1 MADIETEAE
10 DLLKELEEGQ
20 TYFKFDSPTE
30 EKLIVGYFYRD
41 RSTFLK
47 LAQYLTTKD
56 WRKYSFFNDKRLQFL
71 VNACYLYSDKY
82 KKMPPVKIVNAFI
95 EKTSTMD
102 DFEKEKTK
110 QLFDSLQA
118 IDYSEYSPEYLKD
131 VAVKFI
137 KRERAAEAA
146 FKCQAEIEKGNFDNL
161 DKIMREAI
169 NVNLDKDL
177 GTSIK
182 DVAEVLPMIQEV
194 HDDAEGCTWGSKTI
208 DTRLGR
214 VQKGEI
220 AVLAGLPGAGK
231 TAWLGHIGLSS
242 LKEKKNV
249 IMFSFEVNKKR
260 LSARVYKSLFNVD
273 TNGLLKLTTADVE
286 KAFEDPTLG
295 DFRMVQRPANT
306 CSSNDISAILHDLE
320 TYYNWKPDVILVD
333 YILITSTNDK
343 KKDSSDTFKYY
354 KTVTEELRNVAVEF
368 DCALFTACQ
377 LNRDAMGEKGGSKKV
392 VSSKDISESRG
403 VLDTADYLV
412 IIEQTEDEKKE
423 GKYRLRVDK
432 NRNGENAFVV
442 PFNIDWKTLRITEDK
457 SVDKNKKIA

>member
-110 QLFDSLQA
+110 QLFDSLLA